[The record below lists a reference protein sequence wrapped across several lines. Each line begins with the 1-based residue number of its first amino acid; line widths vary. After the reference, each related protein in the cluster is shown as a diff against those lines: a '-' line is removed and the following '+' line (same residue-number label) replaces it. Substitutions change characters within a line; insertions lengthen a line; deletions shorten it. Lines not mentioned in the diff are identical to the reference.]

1 MTRHRRTK
9 GETGLEGNDLPE
21 GTIEWLTDVGGGRI
35 THLERHVARR
45 EAWVVDLEQPDGSV
59 RECFLRLERQPL
71 EDDPW
76 SLGKETRIVA
86 ALAGTAVPVPK
97 VFARSERPSL
107 TLFERVP
114 GRPDLPAVGAEQQR
128 AVMTEFMG
136 IIASLHVLDPERL
149 DLGDLPRP
157 ITAEECALGE
167 VDLIVDRWRS
177 FLADYHD
184 PLITFGL
191 RWLRRHVPQPP
202 VRVSLLQG
210 DTGPVN
216 FLFEGDHV
224 TAVVDWEWGHLGD
237 PMEDLGNICVREFWN
252 PSGGL
257 TGLFSLYQDR
267 SGIEYRRDAVR
278 YYRVQQNVRGMIP
291 IHAVTLNAHP
301 RESLAWYLAYRYV
314 GDRSTCEA
322 LAEALGLPV
331 DRPELPDEREGDTDI
346 LLAAAQWALN
356 HDVAPSVDQPFAQSR
371 LHDAGLLLACAE
383 RRRRHGSELETLEFD
398 DLAGVLGR
406 RPESVGA
413 GLEELD
419 ARIHDGQLPDEAVVP
434 YLTRR
439 AYRDEWLWAPAVSL
453 YPHRR
458 WAVLD

>member
-1 MTRHRRTK
+1 M
-9 GETGLEGNDLPE
+9 EANDLPE
-21 GTIEWLTDVGGGRI
+21 GTVEWLADAGGGRI

-45 EAWVVDLEQPDGSV
+45 EAWVVDLERPDGSV

-71 EDDPW
+71 DDDPW

-86 ALAGTAVPVPK
+86 ALGETDVPVPG

-114 GRPDLPAVGAEQQR
+114 GRADLPAVGAEQQR
-128 AVMTEFMG
+128 VVMTEFMG
-136 IIASLHVLDPERL
+136 IMASLHLLDPEQL

-157 ITAEECALGE
+157 VTSEECALGE
-167 VDLIVDRWRS
+167 VNLIVNRWQS
-177 FLADYHD
+177 FLAHYHD
-184 PLITFGL
+184 PLVTFGL
-191 RWLRRHVPQPP
+191 RWLRDHVPESLA
-202 VRVSLLQG
+202 RVSLVQG

-257 TGLFSLYQDR
+257 KGLFSLYQDR

-291 IHAVTLNAHP
+291 IHFVTLNAHP
-301 RESLAWYLAYRYV
+301 QESLAWYLAYRYV
-314 GDRSTCEA
+314 GDRATCDA
-322 LAEALGLPV
+322 LAEAMGLVV
-331 DRPELPDEREGDTDI
+331 DGPDLPDEREGDNDI
-346 LLAAAQWALN
+346 LLAAAQWALRN
-356 HDVAPSVDQPFAQSR
+356 DVAPRVEQPFAQSR
-371 LHDAGLLLACAE
+371 LRDAEILLACAE
-383 RRRRHGSELETLEFD
+383 RRRRHGSEVAALELD
-398 DLAGVLGR
+398 DLGGVLGR
-406 RPESVGA
+406 RPESVEA

-419 ARIHDGQLPDEAVVP
+419 IKIGDGQLPDETVVS

-439 AYRDEWLWAPAVSL
+439 ARRDEWLWAPAASL
-453 YPHRR
+453 YPDRR
-458 WAVLD
+458 WADLD

>member
-1 MTRHRRTK
+1 MQA
-9 GETGLEGNDLPE
+9 NDLPE
-21 GTIEWLTDVGGGRI
+21 GTVEWLADVGGGRI

-45 EAWVVDLEQPDGSV
+45 EAWVVDLERPDGSV

-71 EDDPW
+71 DDDPW

-86 ALAGTAVPVPK
+86 ALADTAVPVPV

-114 GRPDLPAVGAEQQR
+114 GRADLPAVEAKQQR
-128 AVMTEFMG
+128 AVMEEFMG
-136 IIASLHVLDPERL
+136 IVASLHVLDPERL
-149 DLGDLPRP
+149 DLGDLPQP
-157 ITAEECALGE
+157 VTAEDCALGE
-167 VDLIVDRWRS
+167 VHLIVDRWRS
-177 FLADYHD
+177 FLAHYHD

-191 RWLRRHVPQPP
+191 SWLRRHVPQTPT
-202 VRVSLLQG
+202 RVSLVQG

-224 TAVVDWEWGHLGD
+224 TAVIDWEWGHLGD

-257 TGLFSLYQDR
+257 SGLFSLYQDR

-301 RESLAWYLAYRYV
+301 QESLAWYLAYRYV

-322 LAEALGLPV
+322 LAEAMGLEV
-331 DRPELPDEREGDTDI
+331 DGPDLPDERESDTDI
-346 LLAAAQWALN
+346 LLAAAQWALR
-356 HDVAPSVDQPFAQSR
+356 HDVAPRLVQPFAQSR
-371 LHDAGLLLACAE
+371 LRDAEILLACAE
-383 RRRRHGSELETLEFD
+383 RRRRHDSELAALELD

-406 RPESVGA
+406 RPETLET

-419 ARIHDGQLPDEAVVP
+419 AKIGEGMLPDETVVP

-439 AYRDEWLWAPAVSL
+439 ARRDEWLWAPAASL
-453 YPHRR
+453 YPDRR
-458 WAVLD
+458 WSDLD